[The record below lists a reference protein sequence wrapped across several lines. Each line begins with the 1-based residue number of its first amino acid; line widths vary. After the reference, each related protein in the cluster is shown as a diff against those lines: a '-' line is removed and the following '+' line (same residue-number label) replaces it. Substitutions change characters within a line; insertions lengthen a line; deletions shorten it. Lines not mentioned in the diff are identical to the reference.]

1 MNAPKT
7 TAAKTTVTRNVSDLD
22 VNVGNVY
29 ETVVILGRRA
39 NQISQQVKEELSGK
53 LEEFAINTENLEE
66 VYENREQ
73 IELSKHYERLPK
85 PVALAIQE
93 IEEDKIYFRRG
104 DEQAV
109 PQNNG

>member
-22 VNVGNVY
+22 VNVVNVY

-39 NQISQQVKEELSGK
+39 NQISHQVKEELSGK